1 MSKNNTMWIAV
12 IVVAA
17 IIGAMMGP
25 ALANS
30 LSAGTLLIL
39 FVVII
44 GGAIAFC
51 IWALS
56 SNKGAAKADA
66 AAQADAKALKT
77 VPGKGRIYIV
87 RRGFV
92 AALQGMNVSL
102 DGTHKA
108 QIKSGQMLLADV
120 AAGSHMVHVETA
132 KASLSKPAEITV
144 NVAEGQVVIISASLE
159 MGAMKGSILL
169 TETDPTVGRN
179 DVQATNLMQWDA
191 GAV

>member
-1 MSKNNTMWIAV
+1 MSKNNSMWMIV

-25 ALANS
+25 ALARNM
-30 LSAGTLLIL
+30 SAGTLFVL
-39 FVVII
+39 FIVII
-44 GGAIAFC
+44 GGVIAFC
-51 IWALS
+51 VWALS

-66 AAQADAKALKT
+66 AAQADAKAFNT

-120 AAGSHMVHVETA
+120 EPGSHSIHVETA
-132 KASLSKPAEITV
+132 KTSLSKPADITV

-191 GAV
+191 AAV